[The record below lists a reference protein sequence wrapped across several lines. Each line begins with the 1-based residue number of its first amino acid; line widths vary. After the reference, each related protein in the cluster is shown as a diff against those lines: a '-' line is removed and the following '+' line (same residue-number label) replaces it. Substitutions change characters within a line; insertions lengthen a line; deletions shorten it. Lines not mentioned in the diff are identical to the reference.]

1 MRTIHSFV
9 IASALLAAA
18 CGNAADTSAPETEA
32 TPAQTETS
40 PALTAGGP
48 VAGCKSRAYDGIG
61 GPFEL
66 TMHTGE
72 RVTQE
77 DFKGKPSLVYFGF
90 TYCPDICPGTL
101 VAINNAY
108 KRLPEGMEP
117 PQTILISVDPE
128 RDTPEALAT
137 YVDSNA
143 FPEGLVGLTGTQEEL
158 KAVANE
164 FAAGFTRVETP
175 DSASDYTM
183 DHTSLVYVMDENW
196 KLKTFFA
203 ESINN
208 PEDMAQCLTSVL
220 Q

>member
-1 MRTIHSFV
+1 MRIYHTV
-9 IASALLAAA
+9 LAASVLVLAA
-18 CGNAADTSAPETEA
+18 CGNGEDTSGSAQ
-32 TPAQTETS
+32 PAEQASNETS
-40 PALTAGGP
+40 AAVRAGGP

-66 TMHTGE
+66 TKHTGE
-72 RVTQE
+72 RVTQD
-77 DFKGKPSLVYFGF
+77 DFKGRPSLVYFGF

-108 KRLPEGMEP
+108 KRLPDDMEP

-137 YVDSNA
+137 YVESNA
-143 FPEGLVGLTGTQEEL
+143 FPDGLVGLTGTPEEI
-158 KAVANE
+158 KAVAEE
-164 FAAGFTRVETP
+164 FAAGFNRVDTP
-175 DSASDYTM
+175 DSLSEYTM

-208 PEDMAQCLTSVL
+208 PEDMAQCLASVL
-220 Q
+220 

>member
-1 MRTIHSFV
+1 MRTIHSVV

-18 CGNAADTSAPETEA
+18 CGNGADTSSPEAEG
-32 TPAQTETS
+32 TPPAAETS
-40 PALTAGGP
+40 SQVTAGGP

-117 PQTILISVDPE
+117 PQTILISVDPG

-208 PEDMAQCLTSVL
+208 PEDMAQCLASVL